1 MALIDEL
8 KERRDRQE
16 KVLDEVAEAIKERED
31 YRLRVEQELDDLD
44 RAIAAL
50 EPDLIDE
57 ASVALEQLETDH
69 ALPPSADDVV
79 TDLQGDT
86 VEEMR
91 EAFEDVFEAQA
102 EPVEHI
108 SILTGDP
115 AIEPESGLH
124 ETPDDEAQRAAA
136 IELTADV
143 EPEIQALIESG
154 EHSYD
159 EVAAIAYPEP
169 QWNEPQTEGYAP
181 VVDQPP
187 TNPEADALAKAHDYY
202 SPEKMAARNRSMFS
216 IFRREKEEA

>member
-16 KVLDEVAEAIKERED
+16 EALDKIAEDIKEREEF
-31 YRLRVEQELDDLD
+31 RLRVERELDDLD

-50 EPDLIDE
+50 E
-57 ASVALEQLETDH
+57 AAVALEQLEKDH

-124 ETPDDEAQRAAA
+124 GDP
-136 IELTADV
+136 V
-143 EPEIQALIESG
+143 
-154 EHSYD
+154 
-159 EVAAIAYPEP
+159 
-169 QWNEPQTEGYAP
+169 PQTEGYAP
-181 VVDQPP
+181 V
-187 TNPEADALAKAHDYY
+187 TNPDADFW
-202 SPEKMAARNRSMFS
+202 ARGLERDQKPQTYNPFN
-216 IFRREKEEA
+216 IFRREKEDA